1 VIVITP
7 EAIYPSQVQNR
18 SDSINIQG
26 QLLSR
31 DHQVSANVQSQDQVS
46 LVLGDSQESKNNAPA
61 PGGVM
66 DGDTTATIV
75 SNPRERG
82 ILGKTRLLQR
92 VLWGWTQ
99 LYKGKAENYR
109 KS

>member
-1 VIVITP
+1 
-7 EAIYPSQVQNR
+7 
-18 SDSINIQG
+18 
-26 QLLSR
+26 
-31 DHQVSANVQSQDQVS
+31 
-46 LVLGDSQESKNNAPA
+46 
-61 PGGVM
+61 M

-99 LYKGKAENYR
+99 LYKGKAESYR